1 MVKKQVKKPESH
13 CMDIEL
19 GEDWLND
26 CEKVVEKVGT
36 RVKTSALRYGFYE
49 DKE

>member
-1 MVKKQVKKPESH
+1 MVKGIKKPESH

-19 GEDWLND
+19 GEEWLND
-26 CEKVVEKVGT
+26 CERVASLVGT

-49 DKE
+49 DQE